1 MNCSQPKG
9 KLVMNVVADTT
20 DFMMVWVL
28 VMSVLVLIVGHY
40 LWGYIKTRCVT
51 APDAIDAYIVATR
64 LVNTQG
70 HLVNNLEGE
79 RKESYSLETYPMLLR
94 VKRQGR
100 EYNLKQRDVFTMMT
114 PNGLRCI
121 AVGQLVNYDRSE
133 ECVTIE
139 YTLSGNDLTD
149 FKITSF
155 PMDET
160 ITEFILSYRIVKN
173 VPQTYRTKLEHSCR
187 NLIDAGIGED

>member
-1 MNCSQPKG
+1 MNYSQPKG
-9 KLVMNVVADTT
+9 KHVMNVVADTT

-28 VMSVLVLIVGHY
+28 VMSVVVLVAGHY
-40 LWGYIKTRCVT
+40 LWGYIKTRGIT

-64 LVNTQG
+64 QFNTQG
-70 HLVNNLEGE
+70 HLVGNLESKVTG
-79 RKESYSLETYPMLLR
+79 SYSLETYPMLLR
-94 VKRQGR
+94 VKREGR
-100 EYNLKQRDVFTMMT
+100 EYNLKQRDLFTMMT

-121 AVGQLVNYDRSE
+121 AVGQLVNYDQSE
-133 ECVTIE
+133 ECVTVE

-160 ITEFILSYRIVKN
+160 ITEFILSYRVVRN
-173 VPQTYRTKLEHSCR
+173 VPQSYRTKLEHSSR
-187 NLIDAGIGED
+187 GIIDAGIGED